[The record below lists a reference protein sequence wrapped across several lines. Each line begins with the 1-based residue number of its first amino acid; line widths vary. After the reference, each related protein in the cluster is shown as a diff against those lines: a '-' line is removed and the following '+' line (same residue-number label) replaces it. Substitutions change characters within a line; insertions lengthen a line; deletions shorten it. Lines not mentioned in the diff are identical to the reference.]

1 MVSLNLKLNYTKIFI
16 SSPGNLYSNNRACQ
30 LNEVEEDEDY
40 LPKSIGMSKSICLL

>member
-1 MVSLNLKLNYTKIFI
+1 VFRYLVEKYLE
-16 SSPGNLYSNNRACQ
+16 Q